1 MLNTLKKIDKGIEIV
16 QLVTCCLIMFAI
28 MWLTFFMVFFRYVL
42 NNSIVWAEEILRYL
56 MMWVVLVGAGL
67 TTRVDEHVCMDGV
80 QGILE
85 RWPKLRAAHYIITRL
100 IVFVFMILLWAPAM
114 DLIARTGGSTATSL
128 PWLPKMLVYISFPAG
143 IVSICLSLLG
153 QVPRKVYAI
162 VTGTEHNA
170 VAEEMQAKAAEM
182 ERQLA
187 AEAAAAETAAIA
199 ENSENGGNES

>member
-42 NNSIVWAEEILRYL
+42 NNSIVWAEEVLRYL

-85 RWPKLRAAHYIITRL
+85 RWPKLRAAHYICTRL

-114 DLIARTGGSTATSL
+114 DLIARTGNSTATSL
-128 PWLPKMLVYISFPAG
+128 TWLPKTVVYISFPAG
-143 IVSICLSLLG
+143 IISVCLSLLG

-182 ERQLA
+182 DRQLA
-187 AEAAAAETAAIA
+187 AEAAAKEAA
-199 ENSENGGNES
+199 ENSENGGAET

>member
-1 MLNTLKKIDKGIEIV
+1 
-16 QLVTCCLIMFAI
+16 
-28 MWLTFFMVFFRYVL
+28 
-42 NNSIVWAEEILRYL
+42 

-80 QGILE
+80 QGALE

-114 DLIARTGGSTATSL
+114 ELINRTGGSTATSL

-143 IVSICLSLLG
+143 IISINLSLLG

-162 VTGTEHNA
+162 LHGTEHNEL
-170 VAEEMQAKAAEM
+170 AEE
-182 ERQLA
+182 LA
-187 AEAAAAETAAIA
+187 AITADIDDGVAKDDIDQI
-199 ENSENGGNES
+199 ENNPKNGGAEQ

>member
-42 NNSIVWAEEILRYL
+42 NNSIVWAEEVLRYL

-85 RWPKLRAAHYIITRL
+85 RWPKLRAAHYICTRL

-114 DLIARTGGSTATSL
+114 DLVAKTGNSTATSL
-128 PWLPKMLVYISFPAG
+128 TWLPKTVVYISFPAG
-143 IVSICLSLLG
+143 IISVCLSLLG

-182 ERQLA
+182 DRQLA
-187 AEAAAAETAAIA
+187 AEAAAKEAA
-199 ENSENGGNES
+199 ENSENGGAET